1 MKKLNKILFS
11 MELTGILLLMFA
23 ISVGYA
29 TFIENDYGTVAAKSH
44 VYNATWFELM
54 LLLMAINMTG
64 SIFKHKMYVRKK
76 WTILLFHVSFL
87 LIVAGAAITRYISYE
102 GMMRIREGET
112 SNQLITDKTYIRIW
126 AGNDPVPYYSEKTIL
141 AAPASAGKFSDEF
154 SYGNQAVKVEV
165 LDYYT
170 NATETVIEGEGEPI
184 LWLVISDKMSGR
196 QNAYFRNGDTR
207 RFGGTVITFNSQ
219 PLIGAINITSDGGAL
234 KFFSADSVN
243 YMNMAANTNEV
254 LAPDSVHPLH
264 PMALYRCATL
274 DIVLKSF
281 YQRAKIGLVSAE
293 GQEGMSGMDALAV
306 KVSVGNESSEVNVY
320 GGQGFV
326 GKTEEAIVNGVSV
339 KVSFGAKL
347 LELPF
352 SLKLND
358 FQLERY
364 PGSHSPSSYASEITV
379 YDPGKSLEMPYRIY
393 MNHVLNHGGF
403 RFFQSSYDKDEKGTI
418 LSVNHDA
425 AGTIITY
432 IGYFLMTLGMI
443 LTLFNRNSRF
453 MTLTKL
459 SSRLRTSRKS
469 MVSTV
474 MLPGLISFATLIPA
488 VNATAQDESSTL
500 PVVSAEH
507 AAKFGKLLVQDKDGR
522 MKPLNT
528 VSSEVLRK
536 IARKKFFE
544 GMNPEQVFLGIL
556 AYPDLWQAKPII
568 KVSNPELEEFLKLD
582 GKYASF
588 NRIVDIHSAEGY
600 KLNEYVENAYAKKPS
615 LQNKFDKEVMKV
627 DERLNIFYMVY
638 SGSFL
643 NVFPVPNDENHK
655 WVTSTDAKEFFE
667 GEEALF
673 VEGIIPMY
681 SEEVRKAVE
690 SGNWTAA
697 DEHLEYIIQFQKKYG
712 AKIYPSDTK
721 VNLEIFYNKFD
732 VFKRLS
738 GYYGIIGFILIV
750 LHFINILKPK
760 INLRKVIRISSW
772 LVVVLF
778 VMHTIGLAIRWNIS
792 GHAPWSNGYESLI
805 YIGWATIL
813 SGLIFVRR
821 SEVTLAVTAL
831 LASLILSVAGMS
843 WMDPEITNLVPVLK
857 SYWLIIH
864 VAIITAS
871 YGFLALGALLGF
883 FNLILMNLKTK
894 SNFGRLELTITELS
908 YVIEMTLII
917 GLFMLTIGTFL
928 GGVWAN
934 ESWGRY
940 WGWDP
945 KETWALVTVLIYSF
959 VAHMRFI
966 PGFRGNFAYSFAS
979 LISFSSV
986 LMTYFGVNYYLSGLH
1001 SYAKGDPVPVPTFVY
1016 YTVAVVIIVSIAAF
1030 ISNRRYDK
1038 VNPAE

>member
-1 MKKLNKILFS
+1 MKKIKNIIFS
-11 MELTGILLLMFA
+11 TELTGIFLLMFA
-23 ISVGYA
+23 ISIGYA
-29 TFIENDYGTVAAKSH
+29 TFIENDFGTIAAKSR
-44 VYNATWFELM
+44 VYNATWFEIL
-54 LLLMAINMTG
+54 LLLMAVNMTG
-64 SIFKHKMYVRKK
+64 SIFTHKMYVRKK
-76 WTILLFHVSFL
+76 LTILLFHVSFL
-87 LIVAGAAITRYISYE
+87 IILLGAAITRYISYE
-102 GMMRIREGET
+102 GMMRLREGET
-112 SNQLITDKTYIRIW
+112 SSQLISDKTYIRIW
-126 AGNDPVPYYSEKTIL
+126 ADNGSVSYYSEADVL
-141 AAPASAGKFSDEF
+141 ATPASAGKFDDEF
-154 SYGNQAVKVEV
+154 SFGGQPVKVNV

-170 NATETVIEGEGEPI
+170 NAGETVIEGEGDPL

-196 QNAYFRNGDTR
+196 QDVYFRKGDIKKIGSTS
-207 RFGGTVITFNSQ
+207 ITFDAEPVQ
-219 PLIGAINITSDGGAL
+219 GAINITSDGSGL
-234 KFFSADSVN
+234 KFSTSDSVN
-243 YMNMAANTNEV
+243 YMNMAANTNQV
-254 LAPDSVHPLH
+254 LAPDSIYPLQQ
-264 PMALYRCATL
+264 MSLYRL
-274 DIVLKSF
+274 GPISIVVKSF
-281 YQRAKIGLVSAE
+281 YEKAKIGLVSTE
-293 GQEGMSGMDALAV
+293 GREGMTSQDAIAV
-306 KVSVGNESSEVNVY
+306 RISAGSESSVVNVY

-326 GKTEEAIVNGVSV
+326 SEPAEIIINGINF
-339 KVSFGAKL
+339 KVAFGAKNI
-347 LELPF
+347 ELPF

-364 PGSHSPSSYASEITV
+364 PGSNSPSSYASEITV
-379 YDPGKSLEMPYRIY
+379 FDESKSLEMPYRIY
-393 MNHVLNHGGF
+393 MNHVLNYGGY
-403 RFFQSSYDKDEKGTI
+403 RFFQSSYDKDELGTI

-432 IGYFLMTLGMI
+432 IGYLIMTLGMI
-443 LTLFNRNSRF
+443 LTIFSRNSRF
-453 MTLTKL
+453 MSLSKL
-459 SSRLRTSRKS
+459 SSQLRKSRKEL
-469 MVSTV
+469 VSILFIACL
-474 MLPGLISFATLIPA
+474 MALISMPHQTLMA
-488 VNATAQDESSTL
+488 QGESNAL
-500 PVVSAEH
+500 PVIDKEH
-507 AAKFGKLLVQDKDGR
+507 AAKFGKLLIQNKDGR
-522 MKPLNT
+522 IHPLNSL
-528 VSSEVLRK
+528 SSEVLRK
-536 IARKKFFE
+536 MARKTSFQ

-556 AYPDLWQAKPII
+556 VYPDKWQTTPII
-568 KVSNPELEEFLKLD
+568 KVYNPELEEFLKLD

-588 NRIVDIHSAEGY
+588 NQIVDIHTSEGY
-600 KLNEYVENAYAKKPS
+600 KLGEYVEKAYAKKPA

-627 DERLNIFYMVY
+627 DERLNIFYMIY
-638 SGSFL
+638 SGTFL

-655 WVTSTDAKEFFE
+655 WVTSKDSEAFFK

-673 VEGIIPMY
+673 VGGIFSMY
-681 SEEVRKAVE
+681 FEEVRKAVE

-697 DEHLEYIIQFQKKYG
+697 DDHLNYIIDFQKKYG
-712 AKIYPSDTK
+712 AKVLPSDTK

-738 GYYGIIGFILIV
+738 MYYGLIGFVLLV

-778 VMHTIGLAIRWNIS
+778 VMHTAGLIIRWNIS

-871 YGFLALGALLGF
+871 YGFFALGALLGF
-883 FNLILMNLKTK
+883 FNLVLMILKNK
-894 SNFGRLELTITELS
+894 NNYNRLELTVTEFA
-908 YVIEMTLII
+908 YIIEMTLII
-917 GLFMLTIGTFL
+917 GLFMVTIGTFL

-945 KETWALVTVLIYSF
+945 KETWALVTVLVYSF
-959 VAHMRFI
+959 VSHMRFI
-966 PGFRGNFAYSFAS
+966 PGFRGNFVYSFAS

-1016 YTVAVVIIVSIAAF
+1016 YTLIVVAVVSVMAYIT
-1030 ISNRRYDK
+1030 NRRYEK
-1038 VNPAE
+1038 LKPLE